1 MKNKEMLYFTLACLG
16 IIASIFLLCKLIMF
30 MAIADDLSE
39 EVTKLKQENIEL
51 KWELDQ
57 VDQMICTNE
66 ELQYEQN

>member
-16 IIASIFLLCKLIMF
+16 IITSIFLLCKLIMF

-39 EVTKLKQENIEL
+39 EVTKLKQDNTEL
-51 KWELDQ
+51 KWQLDQ

-66 ELQYEQN
+66 EVIDES